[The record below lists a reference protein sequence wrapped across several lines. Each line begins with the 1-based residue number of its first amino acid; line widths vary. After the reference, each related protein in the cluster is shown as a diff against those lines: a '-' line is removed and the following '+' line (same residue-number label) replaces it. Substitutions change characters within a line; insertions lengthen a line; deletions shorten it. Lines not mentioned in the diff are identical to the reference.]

1 MSDREKL
8 KKMGTSIVKK
18 ENRLPREVWIAGISL
33 KGIWPV
39 DTVEQR
45 MKDILQRMESVY
57 AFEPDIICL
66 PETVNISWVNEVKGI
81 ENIAEEE
88 DSPGPVTTMLAEVAK
103 KQNCYIACPI
113 ITKKDGRYY
122 NSSLLINREGKT
134 QGVFHKVHP
143 VSTEIIPGSY
153 FAGSG
158 VTPGEVKPPV
168 FNTDFGVVGMQICFD
183 ANWTESWRLL
193 GEQGAELVCFPS
205 QGPFTY
211 GLRSLAW
218 MNQYAIVSSTG
229 EDAQIIDQAGDSI
242 ALDGHFARWVC
253 APINFEKVLIQIWP
267 HTLKFDSIQKKYG
280 RKVSFKIYHQENWAT
295 LESRDPDVKVKDILK
310 EYEIPSFNE
319 QIAEATA
326 IQHQYRV

>member
-1 MSDREKL
+1 MD
-8 KKMGTSIVKK
+8 TSITKK
-18 ENRLPREVWIAGISL
+18 ETRLPREVWVAGISL

-45 MKDILQRMESVY
+45 MKDILKRMESVY

-81 ENIAEEE
+81 ENIAEDE

-103 KQNCYIACPI
+103 KQHCYIACPI

-153 FAGSG
+153 YAGKG
-158 VTPGEVKPPV
+158 VTPGEIKPPV
-168 FNTDFGVVGMQICFD
+168 FKTDFGIVGMQICFD

-193 GEQGAELVCFPS
+193 KEQGAELVCFPS

-211 GLRSLAW
+211 ALRNHAW
-218 MNQYAIVSSTG
+218 KNQYAIVSSTG

-267 HTLKFDSIQKKYG
+267 HKLKFDSIQKKYG
-280 RKVSFKIYHQENWAT
+280 RKIRFKIYHEENWAT
-295 LESRDPDVKVKDILK
+295 LESRDPDVKVRDILK
-310 EYEIPSFNE
+310 EYEIPSFDE

-326 IQHQYRV
+326 IQNKYRV